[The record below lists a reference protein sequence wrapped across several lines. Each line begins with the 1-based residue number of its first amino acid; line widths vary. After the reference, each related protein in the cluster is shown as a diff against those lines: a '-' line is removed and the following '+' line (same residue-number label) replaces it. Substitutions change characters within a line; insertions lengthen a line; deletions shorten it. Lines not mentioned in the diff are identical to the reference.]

1 MKKSSIDKIIPLQAY
16 KEPGY
21 PGKEFFAA
29 HPGRLLSYVPTTWVN
44 KPLALGTL
52 LAFICSG
59 SITASAT
66 DSLPQST
73 RQKEN
78 RVNTGAIEQN
88 TSQREE
94 TIAIAPLFIHGSGVG
109 STGCVVVS
117 PPVFLSEPEALEII
131 LTELKNA
138 GFQFDTNDYIV
149 PGLFTREVS
158 LEYDDDWKPREIERE
173 TQYPFYFDF
182 YDSQYNVG
190 IKFISKDNYFMLGGP
205 MATSSVQGY
214 NLIDTAQKTREMLM
228 GQNKTNA
235 AVFYDP
241 MVKVRGYSGVTFK
254 EAQEKGSL
262 ELKEQVKNFI
272 SWLEREVAA
281 KKNDVQQGDKT
292 TKNME

>member
-1 MKKSSIDKIIPLQAY
+1 MKKSLIDKIIPLQSY

-21 PGKEFFAA
+21 PGKEYFTVN
-29 HPGRLLSYVPTTWVN
+29 PGKLLSYVPGAWVN
-44 KPLALGTL
+44 KPLALGAL

-59 SITASAT
+59 SITASAP
-66 DSLPQST
+66 DSVPQSSH
-73 RQKEN
+73 QKES
-78 RVNTGAIEQN
+78 RANTGTIEQN

-94 TIAIAPLFIHGSGVG
+94 TISIAPLFIHGSGVG
-109 STGCVVVS
+109 SIGCVVIS

-138 GFQFDTNDYIV
+138 GFQFDTNDYLV

-158 LEYDDDWKPREIERE
+158 LQYDKDWKPREIERE
-173 TQYPFYFDF
+173 TQYPFYFDL
-182 YDSQYNVG
+182 YDTQYNVG

-214 NLIDTAQKTREMLM
+214 NLIDIAQKTREILM

-241 MVKVRGYSGVTFK
+241 MVTVRDYSGVHFK

-272 SWLEREVAA
+272 SWLEKEVAA
-281 KKNDVQQGDKT
+281 KKNDVRQRDKT